1 MPLYVLTAEA
11 LPINI
16 RANST
21 IHGLLPPGSTDVEV
35 KLTQFA
41 DDTTLLLVND
51 DSIAEAFKTFDLYER
66 ASGAKIN
73 KHKCKGLWCGSFA
86 SRLDQPFGFEWFND
100 YIPDKV
106 LGQFIGNVDCSR
118 LNWETKI
125 NNIIDAWCHRDLSFK
140 GRALVINA
148 LLTSTLWYNA
158 TSLSVPAW
166 ASARTEQII
175 YRFFWSNKNPLVNR
189 DVLALSLSKGGFN
202 NARLE
207 TKKRAL
213 RLNTLRRLLAWEHA
227 NWKYF
232 TAFFLGVSGIRLGKL
247 TLALDFKPQNIDH
260 DLPPFHKELLS
271 AWLKHKPFHSR
282 SHNPESFPDILNEP
296 LFRNN
301 LITADDDGQPNRH
314 LHQTAREFTQ
324 VLNAIPQLWS
334 IQLMQT
340 QEEKPYSLQPRFSSI
355 PSAPNNR
362 LIDLG
367 DHTTAMFYR
376 QLLDTSIVPPA
387 LEFWRQTL
395 QPQPS
400 FISAFWANVYS
411 MSRVEQAR

>member
-1 MPLYVLTAEA
+1 M
-11 LPINI
+11 
-16 RANST
+16 
-21 IHGLLPPGSTDVEV
+21 
-35 KLTQFA
+35 
-41 DDTTLLLVND
+41 
-51 DSIAEAFKTFDLYER
+51 
-66 ASGAKIN
+66 
-73 KHKCKGLWCGSFA
+73 
-86 SRLDQPFGFEWFND
+86 
-100 YIPDKV
+100 
-106 LGQFIGNVDCSR
+106 
-118 LNWETKI
+118 
-125 NNIIDAWCHRDLSFK
+125 
-140 GRALVINA
+140 
-148 LLTSTLWYNA
+148 
-158 TSLSVPAW
+158 SVPAW

-232 TAFFLGVSGIRLGKL
+232 TAFFRGVSGIRLGKL
-247 TLALDFKPQNIDH
+247 TLALDFNPQNIDH

-282 SHNPESFPDILNEP
+282 SHIPESFPDTLNEP

-301 LITADDDGQPNRH
+301 LITADGKPLCYKEWVKCSLTQLRDICYEVIPGFLPLQAIHEILTRDNGQPDRH

-324 VLNAIPQLWS
+324 VLNAIPQLWR

-376 QLLDTSIVPPA
+376 
-387 LEFWRQTL
+387 
-395 QPQPS
+395 
-400 FISAFWANVYS
+400 
-411 MSRVEQAR
+411 